1 MRPLPHSA
9 SRAQPLHTKTLM
21 REIPQ
26 RHCAKHPVFKRR
38 WPLSVAAA
46 LLISCA
52 NRTPDAAQV
61 EQLERAQSLY
71 REKRFEEARVA
82 LTPLAETHMLEAEVL
97 LGRLQFFT
105 RQFAESESTLR
116 SAASHSDESP
126 YAMLWL
132 GRVIASDEK
141 RLAEAA
147 EIFRGM
153 LRRDPENHAA
163 HYYLGRCLEGQGHVQ
178 QALLEFER
186 ARAAEYQLSKLHLHM
201 GELFGRLSMPDRANR
216 HFKRVRDLGVYPDD
230 VEKASESR
238 GRKLP

>member
-1 MRPLPHSA
+1 MKSLPRSA
-9 SRAQPLHTKTLM
+9 TRA
-21 REIPQ
+21 IP
-26 RHCAKHPVFKRR
+26 RTKRR
-38 WPLSVAAA
+38 MSPFHRTLHASLAAA
-46 LLISCA
+46 LLLSCGS
-52 NRTPDAAQV
+52 RTPNAAQLQ
-61 EQLERAQSLY
+61 QLERAQSLY
-71 REKRFEEARVA
+71 REKHFDEARIA
-82 LTPLAETHMLEAEVL
+82 LRPLAEAHVLEAEVL

-116 SAASHSDESP
+116 SAGDHSDQSP

-132 GRVIASDEK
+132 GRVVASDEK

-147 EIFRGM
+147 EIFRGV

-201 GELFGRLSMPDRANR
+201 GQLFGRLSMPDRARR
-216 HFKRVRDLGVYPDD
+216 HFKRVRELDVYPDD
-230 VEKASESR
+230 VEKANES
-238 GRKLP
+238 GERKLP